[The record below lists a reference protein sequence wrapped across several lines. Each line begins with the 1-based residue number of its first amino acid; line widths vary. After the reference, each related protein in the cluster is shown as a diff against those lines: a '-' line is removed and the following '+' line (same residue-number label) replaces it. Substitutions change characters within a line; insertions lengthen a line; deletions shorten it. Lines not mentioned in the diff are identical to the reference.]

1 MNTKNINIFC
11 MNCGRRLTDD
21 AQFCP
26 SCGAEV
32 VRFERSE
39 QPKQQGQHE
48 QTDRYATQYA
58 EDPAP
63 YEQFEPYDTPRY
75 APPPSE
81 PAARGQEVPKSLYA
95 IVLSLTLAG
104 MIVVGVIG
112 GMIIHFT
119 RSGGE
124 KVQTAQSE
132 SAAAESDNKPAQKES
147 NGLMTYPEVGNE
159 FQEISA
165 SGISAQYGVLLDC
178 ENNEMYAGKNY
189 DEKAYLASLSKLMTV
204 IVALEQ
210 CNDLSDTYE
219 FTDSDIKS
227 LKDANTSVAGF
238 CAGEKVTIEDM
249 LYGATL
255 PSGADAALGLA
266 KYISGSEDEFVKLMN
281 DKVEE
286 LGLIGTHFTNVYS
299 LHDEEEYSTAL
310 DMALIVEYA
319 LNNDKISDEFIKI
332 ISAKDYTTSKNSE
345 HKEGLDLNSIFM
357 SRYDG
362 FYIDR
367 NADGKKDADVI
378 GGKTGYTEESGY
390 SLASVYK
397 IEDTYYVCVTMKSST
412 AETATSDNITIA
424 ERYLP
429 VYDMLDDDSSTAS
442 KNNTTKKTTKK
453 TTTTQPQTAPQPSG
467 DESAAA
473 ARAGKSNIVNGGY
486 AVSDGEYIYS
496 SCGTLTR
503 RRADGGGEEK
513 LLDTQVYYL
522 NVSGG
527 WLYFTSVDENNAVCR
542 MRTDGSGYE
551 VLCSKYS
558 YELTLY
564 GGRLYFSAD
573 MGGAGYE
580 ICRMDTDGGDF
591 TVLAANR
598 AWYMNICDDL
608 IFFCD
613 YNGDKYSLKS
623 MTLDGSGMQTLY
635 ASPCSDICAANG
647 RVYFSADRDKRSL
660 YSMAYDG
667 SDLKKL
673 RSGYTKHTN
682 YTEGRLYFTDKNGNI
697 CSMNADGGG
706 EETLKSPSGGA
717 AYLVFILPD
726 NYFYMDNS
734 GDMHNVQ

>member
-11 MNCGRRLTDD
+11 MNCGRRLTDE

-39 QPKQQGQHE
+39 QPKQQEQPE

-75 APPPSE
+75 APPPSG

-124 KVQTAQSE
+124 KVHTEAQVESAELAQTAQITQTTQPAQTTT
-132 SAAAESDNKPAQKES
+132 SAAQKQEAQTEKQ
-147 NGLMTYPEVGNE
+147 TKAATAK
-159 FQEISA
+159 QTSA
-165 SGISAQYGVLLDC
+165 P
-178 ENNEMYAGKNY
+178 
-189 DEKAYLASLSKLMTV
+189 KAAV
-204 IVALEQ
+204 
-210 CNDLSDTYE
+210 
-219 FTDSDIKS
+219 
-227 LKDANTSVAGF
+227 
-238 CAGEKVTIEDM
+238 
-249 LYGATL
+249 
-255 PSGADAALGLA
+255 
-266 KYISGSEDEFVKLMN
+266 
-281 DKVEE
+281 
-286 LGLIGTHFTNVYS
+286 
-299 LHDEEEYSTAL
+299 
-310 DMALIVEYA
+310 
-319 LNNDKISDEFIKI
+319 
-332 ISAKDYTTSKNSE
+332 
-345 HKEGLDLNSIFM
+345 
-357 SRYDG
+357 
-362 FYIDR
+362 
-367 NADGKKDADVI
+367 
-378 GGKTGYTEESGY
+378 
-390 SLASVYK
+390 
-397 IEDTYYVCVTMKSST
+397 
-412 AETATSDNITIA
+412 
-424 ERYLP
+424 
-429 VYDMLDDDSSTAS
+429 
-442 KNNTTKKTTKK
+442 TTKK

-623 MTLDGSGMQTLY
+623 MALDGSGMQTLY

-734 GDMHNVQ
+734 GNMHNVQ

>member
-11 MNCGRRLTDD
+11 MNCGRRLTDE

-32 VRFERSE
+32 VRSE
-39 QPKQQGQHE
+39 QPKQQE
-48 QTDRYATQYA
+48 QPDRYATQYA

-119 RSGGE
+119 RSGGR
-124 KVQTAQSE
+124 KVHTEAQVESAELAQTAQITQTTQPAQTTT
-132 SAAAESDNKPAQKES
+132 AAAQKQEAQTEKQ
-147 NGLMTYPEVGNE
+147 TKAATAK
-159 FQEISA
+159 QTSA
-165 SGISAQYGVLLDC
+165 P
-178 ENNEMYAGKNY
+178 
-189 DEKAYLASLSKLMTV
+189 KAAV
-204 IVALEQ
+204 
-210 CNDLSDTYE
+210 
-219 FTDSDIKS
+219 
-227 LKDANTSVAGF
+227 
-238 CAGEKVTIEDM
+238 
-249 LYGATL
+249 
-255 PSGADAALGLA
+255 
-266 KYISGSEDEFVKLMN
+266 
-281 DKVEE
+281 
-286 LGLIGTHFTNVYS
+286 
-299 LHDEEEYSTAL
+299 
-310 DMALIVEYA
+310 
-319 LNNDKISDEFIKI
+319 
-332 ISAKDYTTSKNSE
+332 
-345 HKEGLDLNSIFM
+345 
-357 SRYDG
+357 
-362 FYIDR
+362 
-367 NADGKKDADVI
+367 
-378 GGKTGYTEESGY
+378 
-390 SLASVYK
+390 
-397 IEDTYYVCVTMKSST
+397 
-412 AETATSDNITIA
+412 
-424 ERYLP
+424 
-429 VYDMLDDDSSTAS
+429 
-442 KNNTTKKTTKK
+442 TTKK

-623 MTLDGSGMQTLY
+623 MALDGSGMQTLY

>member
-124 KVQTAQSE
+124 KVHTEAQVESAELAQTAQITQTTQPAQTTT
-132 SAAAESDNKPAQKES
+132 SAAQKQEAQTEKQ
-147 NGLMTYPEVGNE
+147 TKAATAK
-159 FQEISA
+159 QTSA
-165 SGISAQYGVLLDC
+165 P
-178 ENNEMYAGKNY
+178 
-189 DEKAYLASLSKLMTV
+189 KAAV
-204 IVALEQ
+204 
-210 CNDLSDTYE
+210 
-219 FTDSDIKS
+219 
-227 LKDANTSVAGF
+227 
-238 CAGEKVTIEDM
+238 
-249 LYGATL
+249 
-255 PSGADAALGLA
+255 
-266 KYISGSEDEFVKLMN
+266 
-281 DKVEE
+281 
-286 LGLIGTHFTNVYS
+286 
-299 LHDEEEYSTAL
+299 
-310 DMALIVEYA
+310 
-319 LNNDKISDEFIKI
+319 
-332 ISAKDYTTSKNSE
+332 
-345 HKEGLDLNSIFM
+345 
-357 SRYDG
+357 
-362 FYIDR
+362 
-367 NADGKKDADVI
+367 
-378 GGKTGYTEESGY
+378 
-390 SLASVYK
+390 
-397 IEDTYYVCVTMKSST
+397 
-412 AETATSDNITIA
+412 
-424 ERYLP
+424 
-429 VYDMLDDDSSTAS
+429 
-442 KNNTTKKTTKK
+442 TTKK

-623 MTLDGSGMQTLY
+623 MALDGSGMQTLY

-734 GDMHNVQ
+734 GNMHNVQ

>member
-11 MNCGRRLTDD
+11 MNCGRRLTAE

-32 VRFERSE
+32 MRSE
-39 QPKQQGQHE
+39 QSEQHE

-58 EDPAP
+58 EAPAP

-124 KVQTAQSE
+124 KVHTEAQTESAELAQTAQITQTTQPVQTTT
-132 SAAAESDNKPAQKES
+132 AAAQKQEAQTEKQ
-147 NGLMTYPEVGNE
+147 TKAATAK
-159 FQEISA
+159 QTSA
-165 SGISAQYGVLLDC
+165 P
-178 ENNEMYAGKNY
+178 
-189 DEKAYLASLSKLMTV
+189 KAAV
-204 IVALEQ
+204 
-210 CNDLSDTYE
+210 
-219 FTDSDIKS
+219 
-227 LKDANTSVAGF
+227 
-238 CAGEKVTIEDM
+238 
-249 LYGATL
+249 
-255 PSGADAALGLA
+255 
-266 KYISGSEDEFVKLMN
+266 
-281 DKVEE
+281 
-286 LGLIGTHFTNVYS
+286 
-299 LHDEEEYSTAL
+299 
-310 DMALIVEYA
+310 
-319 LNNDKISDEFIKI
+319 
-332 ISAKDYTTSKNSE
+332 
-345 HKEGLDLNSIFM
+345 
-357 SRYDG
+357 
-362 FYIDR
+362 
-367 NADGKKDADVI
+367 
-378 GGKTGYTEESGY
+378 
-390 SLASVYK
+390 
-397 IEDTYYVCVTMKSST
+397 
-412 AETATSDNITIA
+412 
-424 ERYLP
+424 
-429 VYDMLDDDSSTAS
+429 
-442 KNNTTKKTTKK
+442 TTKKTTKK

-473 ARAGKSNIVNGGY
+473 LAGKSNIVNGGY

-623 MTLDGSGMQTLY
+623 MALDGSGMQTLY

-667 SDLKKL
+667 SDIKKL

-706 EETLKSPSGGA
+706 EQTLKSPSGGA

-734 GDMHNVQ
+734 GNMHNVQ

>member
-1 MNTKNINIFC
+1 MNTENTSLFC
-11 MNCGRRLTDD
+11 MNCGRRLTAD

-32 VRFERSE
+32 VRLERSE
-39 QPKQQGQHE
+39 QQEQPE

-58 EDPAP
+58 EDPVP
-63 YEQFEPYDTPRY
+63 YEQYEPYDTPRY
-75 APPPSE
+75 APPP
-81 PAARGQEVPKSLYA
+81 PAPAPSGQDVPKSLYA

-124 KVQTAQSE
+124 KVQTEAQVE
-132 SAAAESDNKPAQKES
+132 SAEPAQTAQTTK
-147 NGLMTYPEVGNE
+147 TTTAAPQK
-159 FQEISA
+159 QEAQTEKQTKATAKQTSA
-165 SGISAQYGVLLDC
+165 P
-178 ENNEMYAGKNY
+178 
-189 DEKAYLASLSKLMTV
+189 KAAV
-204 IVALEQ
+204 
-210 CNDLSDTYE
+210 
-219 FTDSDIKS
+219 
-227 LKDANTSVAGF
+227 
-238 CAGEKVTIEDM
+238 
-249 LYGATL
+249 
-255 PSGADAALGLA
+255 
-266 KYISGSEDEFVKLMN
+266 
-281 DKVEE
+281 
-286 LGLIGTHFTNVYS
+286 
-299 LHDEEEYSTAL
+299 
-310 DMALIVEYA
+310 
-319 LNNDKISDEFIKI
+319 
-332 ISAKDYTTSKNSE
+332 
-345 HKEGLDLNSIFM
+345 
-357 SRYDG
+357 
-362 FYIDR
+362 
-367 NADGKKDADVI
+367 
-378 GGKTGYTEESGY
+378 
-390 SLASVYK
+390 
-397 IEDTYYVCVTMKSST
+397 
-412 AETATSDNITIA
+412 
-424 ERYLP
+424 
-429 VYDMLDDDSSTAS
+429 
-442 KNNTTKKTTKK
+442 TTKKTAKK

-473 ARAGKSNIVNGGY
+473 AWAGKSNIVNGGY

-573 MGGAGYE
+573 MGGSGYE

-623 MTLDGSGMQTLY
+623 MALDGSGMQTLY

-682 YTEGRLYFTDKNGNI
+682 YTGGKLYFTDKNGNI

-717 AYLVFILPD
+717 AYPVFILPD
-726 NYFYMDNS
+726 NYFYMDNN
-734 GDMHNVQ
+734 GNMHNVQ

>member
-1 MNTKNINIFC
+1 MNTENTNLFC
-11 MNCGRRLTDD
+11 MNCGRRLTAD

-32 VRFERSE
+32 VRSEQSE
-39 QPKQQGQHE
+39 QPE

-63 YEQFEPYDTPRY
+63 YEQYEQFEPYDTPRY
-75 APPPSE
+75 APPPSK
-81 PAARGQEVPKSLYA
+81 PAPRGQEVPKSLYA

-119 RSGGE
+119 KSGGE

-132 SAAAESDNKPAQKES
+132 KQTKAATAKQTSAPKAA
-147 NGLMTYPEVGNE
+147 V
-159 FQEISA
+159 
-165 SGISAQYGVLLDC
+165 
-178 ENNEMYAGKNY
+178 
-189 DEKAYLASLSKLMTV
+189 
-204 IVALEQ
+204 
-210 CNDLSDTYE
+210 
-219 FTDSDIKS
+219 
-227 LKDANTSVAGF
+227 
-238 CAGEKVTIEDM
+238 
-249 LYGATL
+249 
-255 PSGADAALGLA
+255 
-266 KYISGSEDEFVKLMN
+266 
-281 DKVEE
+281 
-286 LGLIGTHFTNVYS
+286 
-299 LHDEEEYSTAL
+299 
-310 DMALIVEYA
+310 
-319 LNNDKISDEFIKI
+319 
-332 ISAKDYTTSKNSE
+332 
-345 HKEGLDLNSIFM
+345 
-357 SRYDG
+357 
-362 FYIDR
+362 
-367 NADGKKDADVI
+367 
-378 GGKTGYTEESGY
+378 
-390 SLASVYK
+390 
-397 IEDTYYVCVTMKSST
+397 
-412 AETATSDNITIA
+412 
-424 ERYLP
+424 
-429 VYDMLDDDSSTAS
+429 
-442 KNNTTKKTTKK
+442 TTKKTTKK

-623 MTLDGSGMQTLY
+623 MALDGSGVQTLY

-682 YTEGRLYFTDKNGNI
+682 FTGGRLYFTDKDGNI
-697 CSMNADGGG
+697 CSMNADGGD

-717 AYLVFILPD
+717 SYLVFILPD

-734 GDMHNVQ
+734 GNMHNVQ

>member
-1 MNTKNINIFC
+1 MNTENTNLFC
-11 MNCGRRLTDD
+11 MNCGRRLTAD

-32 VRFERSE
+32 VRSEQSE
-39 QPKQQGQHE
+39 QPEH
-48 QTDRYATQYA
+48 TDRYATQYA

-63 YEQFEPYDTPRY
+63 YEQYEQFELYDTPRY
-75 APPPSE
+75 APPPSK
-81 PAARGQEVPKSLYA
+81 PAVRGQEVPKSLYA

-132 SAAAESDNKPAQKES
+132 SAELAQTAQTIQTTQSTQPAQTTTAATQK
-147 NGLMTYPEVGNE
+147 
-159 FQEISA
+159 QEAQTEKQTKAAAKQTSA
-165 SGISAQYGVLLDC
+165 P
-178 ENNEMYAGKNY
+178 
-189 DEKAYLASLSKLMTV
+189 KAA
-204 IVALEQ
+204 
-210 CNDLSDTYE
+210 
-219 FTDSDIKS
+219 
-227 LKDANTSVAGF
+227 
-238 CAGEKVTIEDM
+238 VT
-249 LYGATL
+249 A
-255 PSGADAALGLA
+255 
-266 KYISGSEDEFVKLMN
+266 
-281 DKVEE
+281 
-286 LGLIGTHFTNVYS
+286 
-299 LHDEEEYSTAL
+299 
-310 DMALIVEYA
+310 
-319 LNNDKISDEFIKI
+319 
-332 ISAKDYTTSKNSE
+332 
-345 HKEGLDLNSIFM
+345 
-357 SRYDG
+357 
-362 FYIDR
+362 
-367 NADGKKDADVI
+367 
-378 GGKTGYTEESGY
+378 
-390 SLASVYK
+390 
-397 IEDTYYVCVTMKSST
+397 
-412 AETATSDNITIA
+412 
-424 ERYLP
+424 
-429 VYDMLDDDSSTAS
+429 
-442 KNNTTKKTTKK
+442 KKTAKK

-623 MTLDGSGMQTLY
+623 MALDGSGMQTLY

-682 YTEGRLYFTDKNGNI
+682 FTGGRLYFTDKDGNI
-697 CSMNADGGG
+697 CSMNADGGD

-717 AYLVFILPD
+717 SYLVFILPD

-734 GDMHNVQ
+734 GNMHNVQ

>member
-11 MNCGRRLTDD
+11 MNCGRRLTAE

-26 SCGAEV
+26 SCGVEV
-32 VRFERSE
+32 MRSE
-39 QPKQQGQHE
+39 QPKQQE
-48 QTDRYATQYA
+48 QPEQIDRCATQYA
-58 EDPAP
+58 EDLAP

-124 KVQTAQSE
+124 KVHTAQTTTAANQKQE
-132 SAAAESDNKPAQKES
+132 AQTEKQTKAATAKQTSAPKAA
-147 NGLMTYPEVGNE
+147 V
-159 FQEISA
+159 
-165 SGISAQYGVLLDC
+165 
-178 ENNEMYAGKNY
+178 
-189 DEKAYLASLSKLMTV
+189 
-204 IVALEQ
+204 
-210 CNDLSDTYE
+210 
-219 FTDSDIKS
+219 
-227 LKDANTSVAGF
+227 
-238 CAGEKVTIEDM
+238 
-249 LYGATL
+249 
-255 PSGADAALGLA
+255 
-266 KYISGSEDEFVKLMN
+266 
-281 DKVEE
+281 
-286 LGLIGTHFTNVYS
+286 
-299 LHDEEEYSTAL
+299 
-310 DMALIVEYA
+310 
-319 LNNDKISDEFIKI
+319 
-332 ISAKDYTTSKNSE
+332 
-345 HKEGLDLNSIFM
+345 
-357 SRYDG
+357 
-362 FYIDR
+362 
-367 NADGKKDADVI
+367 
-378 GGKTGYTEESGY
+378 
-390 SLASVYK
+390 
-397 IEDTYYVCVTMKSST
+397 
-412 AETATSDNITIA
+412 
-424 ERYLP
+424 
-429 VYDMLDDDSSTAS
+429 
-442 KNNTTKKTTKK
+442 TTKKTTKK

-467 DESAAA
+467 DETAAA

-542 MRTDGSGYE
+542 MRTDGSEYE

-623 MTLDGSGMQTLY
+623 MALDGSGMQTLY

-667 SDLKKL
+667 SDIKKL

-726 NYFYMDNS
+726 NYFYMDNN

>member
-11 MNCGRRLTDD
+11 MNCGRRLTAD

-32 VRFERSE
+32 VRSE
-39 QPKQQGQHE
+39 QPKQQE
-48 QTDRYATQYA
+48 QPEQIDRYATQYA

-75 APPPSE
+75 APPPSK

-124 KVQTAQSE
+124 KVHTAQTTTAANQKQE
-132 SAAAESDNKPAQKES
+132 AQTEKQTKAATAKQTSAPKAA
-147 NGLMTYPEVGNE
+147 V
-159 FQEISA
+159 
-165 SGISAQYGVLLDC
+165 
-178 ENNEMYAGKNY
+178 
-189 DEKAYLASLSKLMTV
+189 
-204 IVALEQ
+204 
-210 CNDLSDTYE
+210 
-219 FTDSDIKS
+219 
-227 LKDANTSVAGF
+227 
-238 CAGEKVTIEDM
+238 
-249 LYGATL
+249 
-255 PSGADAALGLA
+255 
-266 KYISGSEDEFVKLMN
+266 
-281 DKVEE
+281 
-286 LGLIGTHFTNVYS
+286 
-299 LHDEEEYSTAL
+299 
-310 DMALIVEYA
+310 
-319 LNNDKISDEFIKI
+319 
-332 ISAKDYTTSKNSE
+332 
-345 HKEGLDLNSIFM
+345 
-357 SRYDG
+357 
-362 FYIDR
+362 
-367 NADGKKDADVI
+367 
-378 GGKTGYTEESGY
+378 
-390 SLASVYK
+390 
-397 IEDTYYVCVTMKSST
+397 
-412 AETATSDNITIA
+412 
-424 ERYLP
+424 
-429 VYDMLDDDSSTAS
+429 
-442 KNNTTKKTTKK
+442 TTKKTTKK

-467 DESAAA
+467 DETAAA

-542 MRTDGSGYE
+542 MRTDGSEYE

-623 MTLDGSGMQTLY
+623 MALDGSGMQTLY

-667 SDLKKL
+667 SDIKKL

-726 NYFYMDNS
+726 NYFYMDNN

>member
-11 MNCGRRLTDD
+11 MNCGRRLTAE

-32 VRFERSE
+32 MRSE
-39 QPKQQGQHE
+39 QPKQQEQPEQHE

-124 KVQTAQSE
+124 KVHTEAQVESAELAQTAQITQTTQPAQTTT
-132 SAAAESDNKPAQKES
+132 AAAQKQEAQTEKQ
-147 NGLMTYPEVGNE
+147 TKAATAK
-159 FQEISA
+159 QTSA
-165 SGISAQYGVLLDC
+165 P
-178 ENNEMYAGKNY
+178 
-189 DEKAYLASLSKLMTV
+189 KAAV
-204 IVALEQ
+204 
-210 CNDLSDTYE
+210 
-219 FTDSDIKS
+219 
-227 LKDANTSVAGF
+227 
-238 CAGEKVTIEDM
+238 
-249 LYGATL
+249 
-255 PSGADAALGLA
+255 
-266 KYISGSEDEFVKLMN
+266 
-281 DKVEE
+281 
-286 LGLIGTHFTNVYS
+286 
-299 LHDEEEYSTAL
+299 
-310 DMALIVEYA
+310 
-319 LNNDKISDEFIKI
+319 
-332 ISAKDYTTSKNSE
+332 
-345 HKEGLDLNSIFM
+345 
-357 SRYDG
+357 
-362 FYIDR
+362 
-367 NADGKKDADVI
+367 
-378 GGKTGYTEESGY
+378 
-390 SLASVYK
+390 
-397 IEDTYYVCVTMKSST
+397 
-412 AETATSDNITIA
+412 
-424 ERYLP
+424 
-429 VYDMLDDDSSTAS
+429 
-442 KNNTTKKTTKK
+442 TTKKTTKK

-564 GGRLYFSAD
+564 GGRLYFSAN

-623 MTLDGSGMQTLY
+623 MALDGSGVQTLY

-717 AYLVFILPD
+717 SYLVFILPD

-734 GDMHNVQ
+734 GNMHNVQ

>member
-11 MNCGRRLTDD
+11 MNCGRRLTAE

-32 VRFERSE
+32 VRSE
-39 QPKQQGQHE
+39 QSEQHE

-81 PAARGQEVPKSLYA
+81 SAARGQEVPKSLYA

-124 KVQTAQSE
+124 KVHTAQTTTAANQKQE
-132 SAAAESDNKPAQKES
+132 AQTEKQTKAATAKQTSAPKAA
-147 NGLMTYPEVGNE
+147 V
-159 FQEISA
+159 
-165 SGISAQYGVLLDC
+165 
-178 ENNEMYAGKNY
+178 
-189 DEKAYLASLSKLMTV
+189 
-204 IVALEQ
+204 
-210 CNDLSDTYE
+210 
-219 FTDSDIKS
+219 
-227 LKDANTSVAGF
+227 
-238 CAGEKVTIEDM
+238 
-249 LYGATL
+249 
-255 PSGADAALGLA
+255 
-266 KYISGSEDEFVKLMN
+266 
-281 DKVEE
+281 
-286 LGLIGTHFTNVYS
+286 
-299 LHDEEEYSTAL
+299 
-310 DMALIVEYA
+310 
-319 LNNDKISDEFIKI
+319 
-332 ISAKDYTTSKNSE
+332 
-345 HKEGLDLNSIFM
+345 
-357 SRYDG
+357 
-362 FYIDR
+362 
-367 NADGKKDADVI
+367 
-378 GGKTGYTEESGY
+378 
-390 SLASVYK
+390 
-397 IEDTYYVCVTMKSST
+397 
-412 AETATSDNITIA
+412 
-424 ERYLP
+424 
-429 VYDMLDDDSSTAS
+429 
-442 KNNTTKKTTKK
+442 TTKKTTKK

-542 MRTDGSGYE
+542 MRTDGSEYE

-623 MTLDGSGMQTLY
+623 MALDGSGVQTLY

-726 NYFYMDNS
+726 NYFYMDNN

>member
-11 MNCGRRLTDD
+11 MNCGRRLTAE

-32 VRFERSE
+32 MRSE
-39 QPKQQGQHE
+39 QPKQQEQPE
-48 QTDRYATQYA
+48 QTDSYATQYA
-58 EDPAP
+58 EDPVP
-63 YEQFEPYDTPRY
+63 YEQYEPYDTPRY

-81 PAARGQEVPKSLYA
+81 LAARGQEVPKSLYA

-124 KVQTAQSE
+124 KVHTAQTTTAANQKQE
-132 SAAAESDNKPAQKES
+132 AQTEKQTKAATAKQTSAPKAA
-147 NGLMTYPEVGNE
+147 V
-159 FQEISA
+159 
-165 SGISAQYGVLLDC
+165 
-178 ENNEMYAGKNY
+178 
-189 DEKAYLASLSKLMTV
+189 
-204 IVALEQ
+204 
-210 CNDLSDTYE
+210 
-219 FTDSDIKS
+219 
-227 LKDANTSVAGF
+227 
-238 CAGEKVTIEDM
+238 
-249 LYGATL
+249 
-255 PSGADAALGLA
+255 
-266 KYISGSEDEFVKLMN
+266 
-281 DKVEE
+281 
-286 LGLIGTHFTNVYS
+286 
-299 LHDEEEYSTAL
+299 
-310 DMALIVEYA
+310 
-319 LNNDKISDEFIKI
+319 
-332 ISAKDYTTSKNSE
+332 
-345 HKEGLDLNSIFM
+345 
-357 SRYDG
+357 
-362 FYIDR
+362 
-367 NADGKKDADVI
+367 
-378 GGKTGYTEESGY
+378 
-390 SLASVYK
+390 
-397 IEDTYYVCVTMKSST
+397 
-412 AETATSDNITIA
+412 
-424 ERYLP
+424 
-429 VYDMLDDDSSTAS
+429 
-442 KNNTTKKTTKK
+442 TTKKTTKK

-542 MRTDGSGYE
+542 MRTDGSGYK

-580 ICRMDTDGGDF
+580 ICRMDTDGGNF

-623 MTLDGSGMQTLY
+623 MALDGSGVQTLY

-682 YTEGRLYFTDKNGNI
+682 FTGGRLYFTDKDGNI
-697 CSMNADGGG
+697 CSMNADGGD

-734 GDMHNVQ
+734 GNMHNVQ